1 MWSRP
6 LALALLLLPAPA
18 LAGVKEKV
26 AALAPPGLVL
36 VMDAK
41 GNELV
46 AQNTDEPFVPASVTK
61 IVTAWLA
68 MEVLGGDYRFETR
81 FYLDDKRVLYVRGG
95 GDPFLISEEL
105 APLAT
110 ELVAAV
116 GKKPITGIVLD
127 ASYYPSNLRIPGI
140 EDTDEAYNALNSALA
155 VNFNTVYAVRS
166 GNKVRSAEKQTPITP
181 LAITQF
187 RLRGPNGSG
196 RISLSQD
203 PTVSLQYAGELIAA
217 FIERAGGSVKGK
229 ISTGTVPEGLEP
241 VYVHRQSRTLSEI
254 LVELL
259 RASNN
264 YIANQVFLEI
274 GGHRLGGPVSLEK
287 SLQVANEMLAAH
299 GLAAAIHLEE
309 GSGISRNNHF
319 TARGLAK
326 VLELFA
332 PHADLLHGHDGGMNK
347 TGTMEGVRTLAG
359 YADTS
364 SHGRVRFVISLTS
377 NDGEMRF
384 RLLRAISPGCKSR
397 PPRRCFPTR
406 SQKFA
411 ISAYRISAGGLRS
424 PAGYALRVHVQRIDR
439 VARRHEQPVAVA
451 AAEADV
457 GSALGQRDEA
467 DRLAGRIEHLDAVE
481 RRAHAPAAPQIAVD
495 VDPKAVGRFFFFAV
509 DEDAA
514 IGELRSAVDHVEDID
529 RASLGRALD
538 DIELRFVG
546 RKGQSVRPLDQPGGR
561 DRRTPA
567 VGIEPVDVEGQFRL
581 CLHAQIIAGDAGGR
595 IGEPDGAVGLHD
607 HVVRAIEPLAVE
619 PIDQHR
625 DGAVILGARDATA

>member
-1 MWSRP
+1 MWSRL

-18 LAGVKEKV
+18 LAGVEEKL
-26 AALAPPGLVL
+26 AALAPPALVL
-36 VMDAK
+36 VMDAE

-46 AQNTDEPFVPASVTK
+46 AQHIDEPFVPASVTK

-81 FYLDDKRVLYVRGG
+81 FYLDHKRVLYVRGG

-110 ELVAAV
+110 ELVAAI

-140 EDTDEAYNALNSALA
+140 EDTNEAYNALNSALA
-155 VNFNTVYAVRS
+155 VNFNTVSAMRS

-203 PTVSLQYAGELIAA
+203 STVSLQYAGELIAA
-217 FIERAGGSVKGK
+217 FIKRVGGSVKGR
-229 ISTGTVPEGLEP
+229 ISIGTVPEGLEP
-241 VYVHRQSRTLSEI
+241 LYVHRQSRTLSEI

-259 RASNN
+259 RVSNN

-274 GGHRLGGPVSLEK
+274 GAHRLGGPVSLEK

-326 VLELFA
+326 VLELFE
-332 PHADLLHGHDGGMNK
+332 PHADLLRGRDGGMNK
-347 TGTMEGVRTLAG
+347 TGSMEGVRTLAG

-384 RLLRAISPGCKSR
+384 RLLRAIES
-397 PPRRCFPTR
+397 
-406 SQKFA
+406 
-411 ISAYRISAGGLRS
+411 GL
-424 PAGYALRVHVQRIDR
+424 
-439 VARRHEQPVAVA
+439 
-451 AAEADV
+451 
-457 GSALGQRDEA
+457 
-467 DRLAGRIEHLDAVE
+467 
-481 RRAHAPAAPQIAVD
+481 
-495 VDPKAVGRFFFFAV
+495 
-509 DEDAA
+509 
-514 IGELRSAVDHVEDID
+514 
-529 RASLGRALD
+529 
-538 DIELRFVG
+538 
-546 RKGQSVRPLDQPGGR
+546 
-561 DRRTPA
+561 
-567 VGIEPVDVEGQFRL
+567 
-581 CLHAQIIAGDAGGR
+581 
-595 IGEPDGAVGLHD
+595 
-607 HVVRAIEPLAVE
+607 
-619 PIDQHR
+619 
-625 DGAVILGARDATA
+625 